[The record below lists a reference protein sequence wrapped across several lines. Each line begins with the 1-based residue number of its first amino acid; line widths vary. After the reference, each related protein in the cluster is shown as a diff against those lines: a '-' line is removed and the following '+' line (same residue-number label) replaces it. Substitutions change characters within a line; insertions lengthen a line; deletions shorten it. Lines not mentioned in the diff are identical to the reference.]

1 MINSPEVLVI
11 IENSIMPT
19 APGSI
24 FMAFMVTVFIAF
36 YCIIMGIHLP

>member
-11 IENSIMPT
+11 IENSTMPT
-19 APGSI
+19 TPESI
-24 FMAFMVTVFIAF
+24 FMAFMVTVFITF